1 MGCFASTINE
11 SYESDSAE
19 LFEHGSR
26 GNTAPSCHP
35 TAVSDCR
42 LRLNEED
49 CSVVK
54 AKITDPSCSDDD
66 IILEDFVAKATVTHV
81 VLSDIDV
88 SSSREHDPTC
98 VLEHG
103 LHLVSPSTNDVS
115 VSRTPSDREDDLLL
129 DFDTFTLIAS
139 VQDLLDDNCVDVDT
153 LKELF
158 DINDK
163 DGDGFINDKER
174 EDLLQLLDLSFS
186 KDSPYS
192 MHGAVSNTDRLSS
205 PESPSTPG
213 YIDRYSTLAISPST
227 TIDRDLDATSPST
240 TIDRCFDATSPSTI
254 IDRDFDAVT
263 AQLKEHVSRSA
274 VRHTHNAVALPN
286 PPMQSDKTVRPPP
299 EKRGFLV
306 KHESYQTIQHRP
318 QSFQQHS
325 MHRLPSLQHQSM
337 HRPQSLQQ
345 QFSSSMQTA
354 DKAPPNS
361 APPRPSPNS
370 RFFLLDKGSLSYM
383 DSTSKKP
390 PFSLSNRELSLCGMQ
405 LRADNERNTIE
416 LSTSCQ
422 SGQSCGEV
430 VVLGVKTSSE
440 LDDWIEALQNHIH
453 YSETI
458 SATETHRAA
467 VICSE

>member
-1 MGCFASTINE
+1 MGCFASTISE
-11 SYESDSAE
+11 SYESDCAE

-35 TAVSDCR
+35 TAVSGDCR
-42 LRLNEED
+42 LRQNEED
-49 CSVVK
+49 CSVEK

-66 IILEDFVAKATVTHV
+66 IILEDFVAKTTVTHV

-88 SSSREHDPTC
+88 SSSREHDPSC
-98 VLEHG
+98 VFEHG

-205 PESPSTPG
+205 PESPSTAG

-227 TIDRDLDATSPST
+227 TIDRDLDATSTIDICFDATSPST
-240 TIDRCFDATSPSTI
+240 IIDRCFDATSPSTI

-286 PPMQSDKTVRPPP
+286 PPTQSENTVRPPP

-318 QSFQQHS
+318 QSF
-325 MHRLPSLQHQSM
+325 QHQSM

-390 PFSLSNRELSLCGMQ
+390 PFSLSNRELSLFGMQ

-440 LDDWIEALQNHIH
+440 LDDWIEALQDHIH

>member
-1 MGCFASTINE
+1 M
-11 SYESDSAE
+11 
-19 LFEHGSR
+19 
-26 GNTAPSCHP
+26 
-35 TAVSDCR
+35 
-42 LRLNEED
+42 
-49 CSVVK
+49 
-54 AKITDPSCSDDD
+54 
-66 IILEDFVAKATVTHV
+66 ILEDFVEKDTVAHV
-81 VLSDIDV
+81 VLSDIDL
-88 SSSREHDPTC
+88 SSSREHDPSC
-98 VLEHG
+98 VFEHE

-115 VSRTPSDREDDLLL
+115 MSRTPSDREDDLLL
-129 DFDTFTLIAS
+129 DFETFTLIAS

-174 EDLLQLLDLSFS
+174 EDLLQLLDMSFS

-192 MHGAVSNTDRLSS
+192 KHGAVSNTDRLSS
-205 PESPSTPG
+205 PESPSTAG
-213 YIDRYSTLAISPST
+213 CIDRYSTLDI
-227 TIDRDLDATSPST
+227 SPST
-240 TIDRCFDATSPSTI
+240 TIDRCFDTTSLSIT
-254 IDRDFDAVT
+254 IDRGFDAVT
-263 AQLKEHVSRSA
+263 AQLKEHVSRST
-274 VRHTHNAVALPN
+274 VRHIHNTALPN
-286 PPMQSDKTVRPPP
+286 PPTQRDNTVRPPP

-354 DKAPPNS
+354 DETPPYS
-361 APPRPSPNS
+361 APSRPSPNS

-422 SGQSCGEV
+422 SGQSSGEV

-440 LDDWIEALQNHIH
+440 LDDWIEALQDHIH

-458 SATETHRAA
+458 SATETHRSA